1 MCPRE
6 SSQERESL
14 KISLPKPLIERLK
27 EDRDDVEKYIESLI
41 EKDYNYKS
49 SSFESGLDLKGES
62 EEDRNLA
69 RAMKKEAE
77 RRDKIKEAMFE
88 FLKKYRDEE
97 WIEYILDTRGEKT
110 LEEEAR
116 KLVQKNPGEWSE
128 FVDKFSKSS

>member
-6 SSQERESL
+6 SNQERQSL

-41 EKDYNYKS
+41 EKDYNKS
-49 SSFESGLDLKGES
+49 SSFESELDLKGES
-62 EEDRNLA
+62 EEDRRLA

-77 RRDKIKEAMFE
+77 RQDKIKEAMFQ

-116 KLVQKNPGEWSE
+116 KLVQKNPDEWSE

>member
-6 SSQERESL
+6 SNQERQSL

-41 EKDYNYKS
+41 EKDYNKS
-49 SSFESGLDLKGES
+49 SSFESELDLKGES
-62 EEDRNLA
+62 EEDRRLA

-77 RRDKIKEAMFE
+77 RQDKIKEAMFQ

-116 KLVQKNPGEWSE
+116 KLVQKKPRRM
-128 FVDKFSKSS
+128 VRVRR